1 MTLGSPGRAAFNQH
15 EIRLAEAIA
24 AQAGL
29 AIANARLYLET
40 LELSYTDPLTGM
52 ANRRQLF
59 ARLEQELS
67 RSMRFGDEVSVLM
80 IDLDLFKAVN
90 DGHGHAAGDSVLRNV
105 ALLLK
110 RNVRK
115 VDMVARYGGEEFVVV
130 LPRIRLEEA
139 VEVAEKLRRTISA
152 AAFPA
157 SPGTAPI
164 RVTVSIGVASF
175 GRDAVDVAGLVEKS
189 DAALYEAKRLG
200 RDRVAIQSRAGRGAA

>member
-1 MTLGSPGRAAFNQH
+1 MPRGRPAKSAFTRH
-15 EIRLAEAIA
+15 EIRLAEAVA

-29 AIANARLYLET
+29 ASANARLYLET

-52 ANRRQLF
+52 ATRRQLF

-115 VDMVARYGGEEFVVV
+115 VDMVGRYGGEEFMVT
-130 LPRIRLEEA
+130 LPRIHLDEAVQGAEEA
-139 VEVAEKLRRTISA
+139 RPTGVAGALPA
-152 AAFPA
+152 AA
-157 SPGTAPI
+157 
-164 RVTVSIGVASF
+164 
-175 GRDAVDVAGLVEKS
+175 
-189 DAALYEAKRLG
+189 
-200 RDRVAIQSRAGRGAA
+200 RGGPV